1 MPRIVIEPGMPR
13 RRIWM
18 PSVLAVKRAPGMPRT
33 SPCSSKQ
40 GTRLRISSLAMD
52 SEARDW
58 VTSFSKVRVRLSG
71 RGSADRMPHG
81 LRVSI
86 IGQAWPDRM

>member
-1 MPRIVIEPGMPR
+1 
-13 RRIWM
+13 
-18 PSVLAVKRAPGMPRT
+18 
-33 SPCSSKQ
+33 
-40 GTRLRISSLAMD
+40 LRISSLAMD

-71 RGSADRMPHG
+71 RGSADRMPYG
-81 LRVSI
+81 LQVSI